1 LREQEKQENN
11 EFSLRQQ
18 KLQSRGILLGLC
30 PNKRGHKMKNSQ
42 IAELYFVVG
51 SPFRYYM
58 FVLLTMFGG
67 WNIAQDLMNII
78 DHKMPLREISV
89 EYVSITI
96 LSLIG
101 FYFVRKNAIKKL
113 QKLEKK

>member
-1 LREQEKQENN
+1 MT
-11 EFSLRQQ
+11 
-18 KLQSRGILLGLC
+18 GALLLSKEGS
-30 PNKRGHKMKNSQ
+30 KIKNSQ

-67 WNIAQDLMNII
+67 WNIALDMMNI
-78 DHKMPLREISV
+78 V
-89 EYVSITI
+89 EHNLDVKAIAGEYISITI

-101 FYFVRKNAIKKL
+101 FYLVRKNAIKKL
-113 QKLEKK
+113 QKLEKKQ

>member
-1 LREQEKQENN
+1 LGFAQTKGDNN
-11 EFSLRQQ
+11 
-18 KLQSRGILLGLC
+18 
-30 PNKRGHKMKNSQ
+30 MKDSQ

-78 DHKMPLREISV
+78 EHKMPLKEISV